1 LRRDPSNR
9 LGGPDARRAVGARHF
24 AEVVLHLARRE
35 AAAKHRFTVLGW
47 MWPLARQLAQLI
59 VLVFV
64 FSRLVPLG
72 VSNFPA
78 FVFSGLIGWT
88 WFTSGIAAATTSLVS
103 NRHLVFQSRFPLPVV
118 PVVAVAVPLL
128 DVLIAL
134 PVLLILLVV
143 GGDVSATFLLLP
155 VILLVQGLLMC
166 GIAWIVAAL
175 YVYLRD
181 LQNMVGLALLL
192 LFYLTPVFYD
202 RSRVPERFQ
211 SILLL
216 NPMTSLVEAYRAVTL
231 QGQLPDP
238 IGLGTL
244 AAVGIVVA
252 FAGYALFKRLQGGF
266 ADEL

>member
-1 LRRDPSNR
+1 
-9 LGGPDARRAVGARHF
+9 
-24 AEVVLHLARRE
+24 
-35 AAAKHRFTVLGW
+35 

-155 VILLVQGLLMC
+155 VILLVQALLMC

-238 IGLGTL
+238 IGLGAL
-244 AAVGIVVA
+244 AAVGLVA
-252 FAGYALFKRLQGGF
+252 SFAGYAFFKRLQGNF